1 MLKKQKKRER
11 RNIATTLMLDAQG
24 TTAEHRRKWQ
34 AGDIVIWDNRCTV
47 HSAAGGYPSSER
59 RIHWRTTVMQ

>member
-24 TTAEHRRKWQ
+24 TTAEHRRK
-34 AGDIVIWDNRCTV
+34 
-47 HSAAGGYPSSER
+47 
-59 RIHWRTTVMQ
+59 

>member
-1 MLKKQKKRER
+1 LLAYRREGDRLLAELLVYASAQR
-11 RNIATTLMLDAQG
+11 RYR
-24 TTAEHRRKWQ
+24 HKWQ

-47 HSAAGGYPSSER
+47 HSAAGGHSSNER